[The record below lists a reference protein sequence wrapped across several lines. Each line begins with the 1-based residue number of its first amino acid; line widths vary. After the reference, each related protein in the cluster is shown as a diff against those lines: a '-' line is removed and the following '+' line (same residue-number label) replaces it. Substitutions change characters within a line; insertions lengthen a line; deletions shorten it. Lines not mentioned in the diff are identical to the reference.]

1 MPALVGTIF
10 PFGHV
15 LATSNVVA
23 TVSSQDIAD
32 ALDRHGRCDWG
43 DLCNSDRQLNDDS
56 VDFGNRLLSA
66 YKDSNGVTFWII
78 TEADRSSTTVL
89 LPQDY

>member
-1 MPALVGTIF
+1 MSEIIQSF
-10 PFGHV
+10 PFGRV
-15 LATSNVVA
+15 IATRNA
-23 TVSSQDIAD
+23 IDTIPAGDIAD

-43 DLCNSDRQLNDDS
+43 DLSPGDRELNDDS
-56 VDFGNRLLSA
+56 LDSGDRLLSS
-66 YKDSNGVTFWII
+66 YRDRNGVSFWII